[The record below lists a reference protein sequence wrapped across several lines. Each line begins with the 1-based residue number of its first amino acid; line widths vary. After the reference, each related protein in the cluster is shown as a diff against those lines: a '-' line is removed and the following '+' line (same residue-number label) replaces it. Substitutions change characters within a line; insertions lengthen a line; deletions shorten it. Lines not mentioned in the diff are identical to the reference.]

1 MTLAPPSGL
10 VFSAALAYEL
20 EKPHTYART
29 ESKLH
34 GTNKTV
40 EGYLQSGSEVL
51 LLDDV
56 VSIGV
61 SISKAADIISAN
73 GGIMHNF
80 VASINREE
88 RGRSDVELNEYLSN
102 FGIYCSNRRNSS
114 EGISK

>member
-1 MTLAPPSGL
+1 LTSAPPSGL

-29 ESKLH
+29 ESKSH

>member
-1 MTLAPPSGL
+1 MTSVPPSGL

-29 ESKLH
+29 ESKSH

-40 EGYLQSGSEVL
+40 EGYLQSGAEVL

-61 SISKAADIISAN
+61 SISKAADIIIAN
-73 GGIMHNF
+73 GSIMHNF
-80 VASINREE
+80 VAGKNGAEAMLE
-88 RGRSDVELNEYLSN
+88 
-102 FGIYCSNRRNSS
+102 
-114 EGISK
+114 

>member
-1 MTLAPPSGL
+1 MRGQNQSRMAPTRRSKGT
-10 VFSAALAYEL
+10 FS
-20 EKPHTYART
+20 P
-29 ESKLH
+29 
-34 GTNKTV
+34 
-40 EGYLQSGSEVL
+40 GSEVL

-80 VASINREE
+80 VESINREE